1 MSIYAEIIFVDFQ
14 RHILCG
20 QCFNTPATHVYG
32 SMWGMKQQLLWDR
45 IEAELKFARGEQAK
59 GKEGRARV
67 CARRAA
73 GWAVA
78 AYWKQHLGDEPH
90 PNAYHLLCW
99 FQKLE
104 DVPQDLRL
112 AAARLTTRV
121 TPNHELPHDD
131 DPLEDAQ
138 AIVHSLMK
146 EVG

>member
-1 MSIYAEIIFVDFQ
+1 MLVEFQ
-14 RHILCG
+14 RLILCG
-20 QCFNTPATHVYG
+20 QCFNTLAPHVYG

-45 IEAELKFARGEQAK
+45 IEAELELARGEHAK
-59 GKEGRARV
+59 GNEGRARV

-78 AYWKQHLGDEPH
+78 AYWQQRQGVEPH
-90 PNAYHLLCW
+90 LNAYHLLCW

-104 DVPQDLRL
+104 DVTEDLRRT
-112 AAARLTTRV
+112 AARLTTRV
-121 TPNHELPHDD
+121 TPAHELPHAE

-138 AIVHSLMK
+138 AIVQALMK

>member
-1 MSIYAEIIFVDFQ
+1 
-14 RHILCG
+14 
-20 QCFNTPATHVYG
+20 
-32 SMWGMKQQLLWDR
+32 MKQPPLWDR
-45 IEAELKFARGEQAK
+45 IEAELKFARSEQAK
-59 GKEGRARV
+59 GNEGRARV

-78 AYWKQHLGDEPH
+78 AYWKQRLGAGPH

-104 DVPQDLRL
+104 DIPEDLRL
-112 AAARLTTRV
+112 AATRLTTRV
-121 TPNHELPHDD
+121 TPTHELPHDE

-138 AIVHSLMK
+138 AIVQALMK